1 MFLILPL
8 VGWWGLTGMETPRQ
22 ACTQDL
28 CCYRAT
34 YNPIA
39 RRSIRPFLTGGHHRY
54 TPVTGRV
61 NETSASAVP
70 SSAPTMRLSCASKAS
85 SDLPKATN
93 TSPARVASA
102 QGIERRSTK
111 ASGEK
116 LSCAVLLTCAE
127 GGALPSSLL
136 SLLRRPMVSSCVL
149 RGIAANLSRS
159 CTHCCTAAK
168 LAPPNPALLSCTI
181 AASAAFFPFGFSVP
195 SS

>member
-61 NETSASAVP
+61 NVNSASAVP
-70 SSAPTMRLSCASKAS
+70 SSAPTMRLSCASKPPLNQ
-85 SDLPKATN
+85 DLACY
-93 TSPARVASA
+93 SRVAFRLM
-102 QGIERRSTK
+102 GI
-111 ASGEK
+111 
-116 LSCAVLLTCAE
+116 LDVSC
-127 GGALPSSLL
+127 
-136 SLLRRPMVSSCVL
+136 
-149 RGIAANLSRS
+149 
-159 CTHCCTAAK
+159 
-168 LAPPNPALLSCTI
+168 PPT
-181 AASAAFFPFGFSVP
+181 
-195 SS
+195 